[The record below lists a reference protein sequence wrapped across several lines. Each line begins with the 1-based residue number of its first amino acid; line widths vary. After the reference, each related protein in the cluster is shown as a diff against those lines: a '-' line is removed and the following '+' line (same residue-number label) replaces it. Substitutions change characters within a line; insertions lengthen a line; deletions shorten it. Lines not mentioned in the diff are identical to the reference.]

1 MELPIN
7 WQLGGLNNFSG
18 SVWFIKWFNVP
29 QLKVKDYFTI
39 LQFNGVDYF
48 SNVWINDKY
57 IGEHEGYF
65 QRFFLDVSK
74 VIKFGKSNLLIVKV
88 TSPKETPIK
97 VWPDKKK
104 LIKGIFNHHDCRPGG
119 WNLNYGQDQNTGGI
133 WNDVEI
139 IFHKSAYI
147 QTVLVNSEVDIT
159 NRSATVKIKAII
171 LSIKNVSS
179 TKIQFEITSPYN
191 KKIICENKFLLKKGK
206 NEIEYNFDLDNV
218 LFWWPWDLGR
228 PNLYN
233 LKIDS
238 SSFAEISIDFGI
250 KKVEL
255 DEYSNFIINDKKLF
269 LRGTN
274 IIPTQFLSELKSDR
288 IKKIVRLIKH
298 ANINI
303 VRVHAHVNR
312 QELYEE
318 LDSQGI
324 LVWQDFSLQWTYDD
338 SIAFHNNAVRQIK
351 EMVMQFCNHPSIA
364 FWCCHNEPGDQVE
377 TLDKKLFNAVKSID
391 QSRIIR
397 TASNYEE
404 HPYEGWYWGKA
415 DNYISTP
422 MGPLV
427 TEFGAQGLP
436 NKKSLQKFIP
446 KDKLFPPDIDY
457 WEYHNFQSDQTFN
470 VVKIKVGNSIDEFVN
485 NSQQYQ
491 SKLLHKAIHYYRRKK
506 NEGITGI
513 FQFMFIDC
521 WPSITWSVVDYFIQK
536 KLAYETLQK
545 AFSPILLSVDLRQE
559 QYFPGSKL
567 NVEFWIINDS
577 YKEYKNL
584 SILIMFDE
592 KILTQIKNL
601 NIKDNTKIYLSFES
615 LLIKLP
621 LKIKSGEHNI
631 TFKLL
636 DSKKN
641 LISFDYYQINIVQK
655 NIEEFLE
662 K

>member
-1 MELPIN
+1 LA
-7 WQLGGLNNFSG
+7 
-18 SVWFIKWFNVP
+18 
-29 QLKVKDYFTI
+29 
-39 LQFNGVDYF
+39 
-48 SNVWINDKY
+48 
-57 IGEHEGYF
+57 
-65 QRFFLDVSK
+65 R
-74 VIKFGKSNLLIVKV
+74 
-88 TSPKETPIK
+88 
-97 VWPDKKK
+97 KKK

-119 WNLNYGQDQNTGGI
+119 WDLKYGQDQNTGGL
-133 WNDVEI
+133 WNDIEI

-147 QTVLVNSEVDIT
+147 QTVLVNSEVDIK
-159 NRSATVKIKAII
+159 NRSATVNIKVII
-171 LSIKNVSS
+171 LSIKNISS
-179 TKIQFEITSPYN
+179 TKIQFKITSPHN
-191 KKIICENKFLLKKGK
+191 KKIICKNEYLLKEGK
-206 NEIEYNFDLDNV
+206 NEVEYNFDLDNV

-228 PNLYN
+228 PNQYK

-238 SSFAEISIDFGI
+238 SAFAEIRVDFGI

-255 DEYSNFIINDKKLF
+255 DENSNFIINDKKLF

-288 IKKIVRLIKH
+288 IKKIIRLIKH

-324 LVWQDFSLQWTYDD
+324 LVWQDFSLQWTYKDT
-338 SIAFHNNAVRQIK
+338 IAFHNNAVRQIK
-351 EMVMQFCNHPSIA
+351 EMVMQFYNHPSIA
-364 FWCCHNEPGDQVE
+364 FWCCHNEPGNQVE
-377 TLDKKLFNAVKSID
+377 TLDKKLFDAVKSID

-397 TASNYEE
+397 IASNYEE

-470 VVKIKVGNSIDEFVN
+470 VAKIKVGNSIDEFVN

-491 SKLLHKAIHYYRRKK
+491 SELLHKAIHYYRRKK

-536 KLAYETLQK
+536 KLAYKTLQK

-577 YKEYKNL
+577 YNEYKNL

-592 KILTQIKNL
+592 KKLHQINNL
-601 NIKDNTKIYLSFES
+601 NIKDNTKIYQPFES

-621 LKIKSGEHNI
+621 LKIKSGEYNI
-631 TFKLL
+631 TFKLI